1 MKLQGKTAIVTGA
14 TSGMGQAIAKRFV
27 QEGAQVIL
35 SGRDEK
41 RGKGLEDE
49 LNQGVKKA
57 VFVSGDISIPE
68 VNQQLVQSALKNF
81 GKIDI
86 ISTNAGKLGLG
97 SVTDLSFEEWNET
110 VATTLSRKV
119 CK

>member
-35 SGRDEK
+35 NGRDTT
-41 RGKGLEDE
+41 RGKSLEDE
-49 LNQGVKKA
+49 LNQEEKKA
-57 VFVSGDISIPE
+57 IFISGDVSVPE
-68 VNQQLVQSALKNF
+68 VNQQLVQSTLKYF

-86 ISTNAGKLGLG
+86 ISRHIFL
-97 SVTDLSFEEWNET
+97 
-110 VATTLSRKV
+110 R
-119 CK
+119 